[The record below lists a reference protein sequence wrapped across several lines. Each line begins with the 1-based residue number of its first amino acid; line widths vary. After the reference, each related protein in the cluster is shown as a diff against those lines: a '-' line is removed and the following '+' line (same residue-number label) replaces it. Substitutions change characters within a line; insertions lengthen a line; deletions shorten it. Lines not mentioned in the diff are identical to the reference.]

1 MTEPAAVFED
11 LRAEIASVLVG
22 NEDAVEVLTVSLLT
36 RGHVLM
42 EGVPG
47 VAKTTIARLFARA
60 TGLDANR
67 IQMTPDILPADITG
81 THVYRE
87 TTGEFEL
94 QRGPVFANLVVAD
107 EINRATPK
115 TQSALLEAMQE
126 SAVTIEGDTL
136 PLPEPFLVVATQ
148 NPVEM
153 EGTYELPVAQ
163 RDRFQFRFR
172 VEPPGEADELALL
185 DRFDENPDLGPDD
198 VSQVVSVEDVLSAR
212 ETVADVY
219 VARPVK
225 RYLRELVA
233 ATRERSDLEY
243 GASPRAALSLL
254 DAAKARAAL
263 RGREYV
269 VPEDVKA
276 FAVSVLA
283 HRLVPSTEAELSAVT
298 TEEVVGDVLGGVE
311 PPEAPE
317 ESGEFRTDGETP
329 SESHSDATTGADPA
343 GDSGESMPEDPA
355 TSE

>member
-11 LRAEIASVLVG
+11 LRTEIASVLVG

-60 TGLDANR
+60 TGLDASR
-67 IQMTPDILPADITG
+67 VQMTPDILPADITG

-87 TTGEFEL
+87 ATGEFEL
-94 QRGPVFANLVVAD
+94 QRGPVFANLVIAD

-126 SAVTIEGDTL
+126 RAVTIEGDTL
-136 PLPEPFLVVATQ
+136 QLPEPFLVVATQ

-172 VEPPGEADELALL
+172 VETPDEADELALL
-185 DRFDENPDLGPDD
+185 DRFDDDPDLGPDD

-212 ETVADVY
+212 EVVADVY

-225 RYLRELVA
+225 RYVRDLAV

-263 RGREYV
+263 RGRAYV
-269 VPEDVKA
+269 VPDDVKA
-276 FAVSVLA
+276 LAVTVFA
-283 HRLVPSTEAELSAVT
+283 HRLVPGTEAELSAVT
-298 TEEVVGDVLGGVE
+298 ADEIVADVLEEVE
-311 PPEAPE
+311 PPERAPD
-317 ESGEFRTDGETP
+317 EFRTDDGTP
-329 SESHSDATTGADPA
+329 EDPR
-343 GDSGESMPEDPA
+343 SGERPDDSIPEDPA